1 MRSKVFEPTGGGCPT
16 TMAEDGDVIQSVS
29 LLDALEMRYFIVV
42 SKLIFKKGELDSSI
56 PIRLNAL

>member
-1 MRSKVFEPTGGGCPT
+1 MRSKVFEPTGGGWPT
-16 TMAEDGDVIQSVS
+16 TMAEDGEVIQSVS
-29 LLDALEMRYFIVV
+29 RLDALEMRYFIVV